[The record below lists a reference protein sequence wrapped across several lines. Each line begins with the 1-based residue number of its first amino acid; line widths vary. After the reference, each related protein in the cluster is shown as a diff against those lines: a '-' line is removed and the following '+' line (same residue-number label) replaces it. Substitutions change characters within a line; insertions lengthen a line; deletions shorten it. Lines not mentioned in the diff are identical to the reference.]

1 MHHFSFVIGAAA
13 VVPPFNSTAAAAVRR
28 LDSVKLKLSR
38 LKWKMKNGKWQ
49 MENLSPCTCLLLT
62 SPTAHCPPTLLS
74 CAPVETR
81 RLMVV
86 AGEASGDAHA
96 AALVNELRS
105 AESNTAFE
113 FFGATGP
120 LMRAAGVQSVVL
132 TDDRSILGLFEISS
146 ALPKFW
152 RAYKLLKQAAIEQ
165 KPDAVVLVDW
175 PDFNL
180 KLARALHRS
189 GLKIIYYI
197 SPQLWAWRGYRA
209 RSTERNID
217 LSQLILPFQKDWY
230 ADRGIDQVEFV
241 GHPLAGKV
249 HALQDRAE
257 FCRRMKLDPRLP
269 IISLLPGS
277 RRKEVER
284 ILPPMLEAAALISA
298 RHPEVQFVVVVAPS
312 RSSDEVRDIVRAQR
326 ATPEPLP
333 SCLHIVSG
341 QSREALAASD
351 AAAIASGTATL
362 EAALLG
368 TPMVVVYKESLIN
381 WHTLGRLITVDHYG
395 LVNLVAGK
403 RVATELMQDDLN
415 GERLANELLL
425 LLDKKTNEDAR
436 TRLREV
442 AHQLGESGASQRAAE
457 QVIGA
462 LGVWSS

>member
-1 MHHFSFVIGAAA
+1 M
-13 VVPPFNSTAAAAVRR
+13 RR
-28 LDSVKLKLSR
+28 VSDQL
-38 LKWKMKNGKWQ
+38 
-49 MENLSPCTCLLLT
+49 
-62 SPTAHCPPTLLS
+62 
-74 CAPVETR
+74 
-81 RLMVV
+81 RLMIV

-96 AALVNELRS
+96 AALVDALRNAGPDSEL
-105 AESNTAFE
+105 E

-120 LMRAAGVQSVVL
+120 LLRAAGVESLVN
-132 TDDRSILGLFEISS
+132 TDDLSIMGLVEIGS

-152 RAYKLLKQAAIEQ
+152 RAFKLLKRTALER
-165 KPDAVVLVDW
+165 KPDAVILVDW

-180 KLARALHRS
+180 KLARALHRR

-209 RSTERNID
+209 RSIEKNVD
-217 LSQLILPFQKDWY
+217 LLLSILPFETDWY
-230 ADRGIDQVEFV
+230 ADRGIDQVEYV
-241 GHPLAGKV
+241 GHPLAGEV
-249 HALQDRAE
+249 RARHDRAE
-257 FCRRMKLDPRLP
+257 FCRQMKLDSKLP

-277 RRKEVER
+277 RRKEVDR

-298 RHPEVQFVVVVAPS
+298 SRPEIQFVVVVAPG
-312 RSSDEVRDIVRAQR
+312 RTSDEIRDIVRAQR

-368 TPMVVVYKESLIN
+368 TPLVVVYKESLIN

-395 LVNLVAGK
+395 LVNLVAGE
-403 RVATELMQDDLN
+403 RVATELMQNDLN
-415 GERLANELLL
+415 GERLANELLS
-425 LLDKKTNEDAR
+425 LLDKKTNESAR

-442 AHQLGESGASQRAAE
+442 ADQLGEGGASQKAADRIFE
-457 QVIGA
+457 A
-462 LGVWSS
+462 LRQWFLN